1 MPWELIDR
9 ILIQL
14 NSSLAVIEL
23 DRLCILKKIPDSKP
37 TTKWAIENGKFN
49 YLKWIHELERVKTR
63 WSISNPL
70 VTATCSNYFDVLKF
84 WHENVD
90 SLCSFPYLDYASSAG
105 HLNLVIYLNSINVRA
120 TTDAMDL
127 ASCRG
132 HIDVVK
138 YLSYHREEGCTSRA
152 LNGSAKNGHLRVV
165 KFLVGNRGEKITAK
179 TLQHARAHRYVYE
192 YLVNMS
198 RSTPPTKY

>member
-1 MPWELIDR
+1 MANFNIHSPNLPWELIDR

-70 VTATCSNYFDVLKF
+70 VTVRLGT
-84 WHENVD
+84 HE
-90 SLCSFPYLDYASSAG
+90 
-105 HLNLVIYLNSINVRA
+105 
-120 TTDAMDL
+120 
-127 ASCRG
+127 
-132 HIDVVK
+132 
-138 YLSYHREEGCTSRA
+138 LS
-152 LNGSAKNGHLRVV
+152 
-165 KFLVGNRGEKITAK
+165 
-179 TLQHARAHRYVYE
+179 
-192 YLVNMS
+192 
-198 RSTPPTKY
+198 